1 MNTNR
6 KLTLA
11 TLSVVA
17 FPVFVFAAS
26 PHEPAPTPRTDTLH
40 LSLVHRGGGHKERP
54 DNTLDTFLW
63 CWGNGA
69 AVECDCRRTK
79 DGVGIMLHDS
89 TLKRTARGIPADLA
103 EKKVSEELAWDDI
116 KDADVGSY
124 IKRLNPSAADY
135 SYCRIPTIEATFA
148 AMKGHPDWL
157 CYVDEKGAEPKYIAA
172 KAREAG
178 VVEQVYFTSMHYHK
192 ALEWIREV
200 PDGKTLMWIGTWPRP
215 AHDATGAKHFE
226 EYVERH
232 MAKIRAGG
240 YKGVTSV
247 QLHIWYK
254 PGTEEPMIPREQYL
268 RKAIAELHAHGIT
281 VMAMPFEGGEKEE
294 TYFKLWDIGFDSFGT
309 DFPSVMFSVIRKLRE

>member
-1 MNTNR
+1 M
-6 KLTLA
+6 KAQLIVFSLCI
-11 TLSVVA
+11 VA
-17 FPVFVFAAS
+17 LIAQANEQARPVL
-26 PHEPAPTPRTDTLH
+26 EQRTGTLH

-79 DGVGIMLHDS
+79 DGMGIMLHDH

-254 PGTEEPMIPREQYL
+254 PGTEEPVIPREPYL
-268 RKAIAELHAHGIT
+268 RKAISELHAHGIT

-294 TYFKLWDIGFDSFGT
+294 TYFKMWDMGFDSFGT